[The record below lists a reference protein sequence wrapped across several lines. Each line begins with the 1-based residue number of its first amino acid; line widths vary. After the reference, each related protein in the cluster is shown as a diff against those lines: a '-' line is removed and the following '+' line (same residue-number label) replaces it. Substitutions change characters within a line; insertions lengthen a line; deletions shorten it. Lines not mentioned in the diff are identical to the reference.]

1 MSLDQTLQSLPLSNK
16 QLIKA
21 AQILQDICQPPLFFE
36 NETQSYDVLL
46 LIDELEAAL
55 THLDKVLINPDK
67 NEHKQ
72 RAAIRTAFLYEFA
85 NWLDTSS

>member
-1 MSLDQTLQSLPLSNK
+1 MTKPCNRYHLATNSSSKPPKYYKIFAS
-16 QLIKA
+16 
-21 AQILQDICQPPLFFE
+21 PPLFFE